1 MVSKILRA
9 NSGGE
14 KQLQGSRTLA
24 REGAAWVPPA
34 QQSTRRDP
42 TAMERFPFPMGEEGY
57 TSAERSANQTTVNGR
72 ALPPQANSLAALS
85 ERDFAARRQRDA
97 NDIGS
102 FAREGRERADAEAMR
117 NRNRVRVDRQ
127 DGEVGGEI
135 PGADAFPF
143 PMGSDVAPGDAGQ
156 RRDAAI
162 NLASRVTGAPRGYLR
177 ALAMQEG
184 MDRADARNPR
194 SSATG
199 YMQFTE
205 DTWLSMM
212 REHGGQ
218 YGLSENLR
226 NSIRR
231 RDGGGFYVTDAAAR
245 NEIMALRND
254 PEWSMIMGG
263 HLFQREADTIRRI
276 TNRPITVADVYMGHF
291 LGGELGG
298 AVLRDIGRGRG
309 NQEAR
314 AYVRRYYASRP
325 GMAQNII
332 DANPRQFAAGVT
344 LAQLHRM
351 QTGDLIAHGE
361 RRGVPAAEMR
371 AIVQAPP
378 RSNMAKRDN
387 GKQLMTAEQ
396 ITQSAN
402 QRDWQ
407 VRQGQDDP
415 NAARV
420 DPETG
425 QTQLPTREQQRRQ
438 REEEQRRDEEAV
450 RRNRR
455 SVTLRR
461 NGIRVTQP
469 F

>member
-1 MVSKILRA
+1 
-9 NSGGE
+9 
-14 KQLQGSRTLA
+14 
-24 REGAAWVPPA
+24 
-34 QQSTRRDP
+34 
-42 TAMERFPFPMGEEGY
+42 MEQFPFPMGAEGY
-57 TSAERSANQTTVNGR
+57 TEAERGAGQTTVNGR
-72 ALPPQANSLAALS
+72 AAPQPGTLSSLS
-85 ERDFAARRQRDA
+85 EREFTERRQREGEA
-97 NDIGS
+97 VGN
-102 FAREGRERADAEAMR
+102 FARRARASETEAAAR
-117 NRNRVRVDRQ
+117 NRTRVQVERRP
-127 DGEVGGEI
+127 GEVGGEI
-135 PGADAFPF
+135 PGFDAFPF
-143 PMGSDVAPGDAGQ
+143 PMGTDIAPGDAGQ

-162 NLASRVTGAPRGYLR
+162 ALASRVTGTPRGYLR

-184 MDRADARNPR
+184 MDRADSRNPN

-212 REHGGQ
+212 REHGGF
-218 YGLSENLR
+218 YGLPENLR
-226 NSIRR
+226 NSIRQR
-231 RDGGGFYVTDAAAR
+231 PGGGHYVTDARAR
-245 NEIMALRND
+245 NELLALRSD

-276 TNRPITVADVYMGHF
+276 TNRPVTVADVYMGHF

-298 AVLRDIGRGRG
+298 AILRDIGRGRG
-309 NQEAR
+309 AQEAR
-314 AYVRRYYASRP
+314 AYVRRYYANRP
-325 GMAQNII
+325 GVAQNII
-332 DANPRQFAAGVT
+332 ESNARQFAPGVT

-361 RRGVPAAEMR
+361 RRGVPASEMR
-371 AIVQAPP
+371 RIVQAAPT
-378 RSNMAKRDN
+378 SSVQKRDR
-387 GKQLMTAEQ
+387 GKQLMSAEQ
-396 ITQSAN
+396 ITQQAN

-407 VRQGQDDP
+407 TRAPNRDP
-415 NAARV
+415 NAERV

-425 QTQLPTREQQRRQ
+425 QTQLPTREQQRLRD
-438 REEEQRRDEEAV
+438 EEQRQRDEEAV